1 MDKLDEVLSAYTV
14 RDADRDLLERIVTTA
29 AAQPRAPRRDVF
41 AQAAMF
47 AAVAVIGFWLG
58 NATPAATQTS
68 TPSNFMDNVILGPD
82 SVAEMQM

>member
-1 MDKLDEVLSAYTV
+1 MDKLDEFLSAYQV
-14 RDADRDLLERIVTTA
+14 RNADRDLLERIVTTA
-29 AAQPRAPRRDVF
+29 VAQPRASRRHVF

-58 NATPAATQTS
+58 NAAPAATEAS
-68 TPSNFMDNVILGPD
+68 TQNNFMDNVILGPD

>member
-29 AAQPRAPRRDVF
+29 AAQPHASRRHVF
-41 AQAAMF
+41 TQAVMF

-58 NATPAATQTS
+58 NATPAATETS
-68 TPSNFMDNVILGPD
+68 TQSNFMDNVILGPD